1 MTKLDDFFKL
11 SKFNDYVESINKNTI
26 FDKEI
31 FQQMLINT
39 KKVYENEKFLANL
52 IDVLQNDK
60 SILNDFIIKH
70 LFKKR
75 FSTEKNLYSFL
86 KNNKDGIGNFN

>member
-1 MTKLDDFFKL
+1 MKNKKKYRFETKLQALESGKVLRFKEIETKLDDFFKL

-39 KKVYENEKFLANL
+39 KKVYENEKFLASL
-52 IDVLQNDK
+52 IEVLQNEK
-60 SILNDFIIKH
+60 SK
-70 LFKKR
+70 FK
-75 FSTEKNLYSFL
+75 
-86 KNNKDGIGNFN
+86 